1 MENEK
6 EKNGVEPP
14 FEWFDFKGR
23 HVAMKG
29 DMILC
34 IVEPAEGLPCEAW
47 HIQPVAGLYTTVES
61 AKSEAEKGHARFI
74 ANQAEDE
81 KPEPNFY
88 LEVLKQVVA
97 ALEAKA
103 QKP

>member
-6 EKNGVEPP
+6 NSVELP

-47 HIQPVAGLYTTVES
+47 HIQPVAGLFTTLES
-61 AKSEAEKGHARFI
+61 AKSEAEKGHARYI
-74 ANQAEDE
+74 AHQEEDE
-81 KPEPNFY
+81 KPPKNLY
-88 LEVLKQVVA
+88 LDILKQVVA
-97 ALEAKA
+97 ALEAK
-103 QKP
+103 QKS